1 MRCFDRILTDIEDD
15 RNAYSKNVTI
25 PRSHTRPG
33 VPDTEARDATSP
45 VNKAYYKYYLDNIDD
60 KYVQPKLCAKP
71 VITLP
76 LIEAIVDKAARAKDP
91 QAQLRSLRRQL
102 AWRLHPD
109 LRLNQE
115 PDGLLAK
122 ANACIDR
129 ALERTKN

>member
-1 MRCFDRILTDIEDD
+1 MRCFDRILTDIEGD
-15 RNAYSKNVTI
+15 RNAYSKNVTV
-25 PRSHTRPG
+25 PRSHTRPA
-33 VPDTEARDATSP
+33 VPDIEARNATSP
-45 VNKAYYKYYLDNIDD
+45 FNKAYYKYYLDNVQD
-60 KYVQPKLCAKP
+60 KYVQPQLCAKLA
-71 VITLP
+71 ITLP
-76 LIEAIVDKAARAKDP
+76 LIEAIVDIAARAKDP
-91 QAQLRSLRRQL
+91 QAHLRSLRRQL